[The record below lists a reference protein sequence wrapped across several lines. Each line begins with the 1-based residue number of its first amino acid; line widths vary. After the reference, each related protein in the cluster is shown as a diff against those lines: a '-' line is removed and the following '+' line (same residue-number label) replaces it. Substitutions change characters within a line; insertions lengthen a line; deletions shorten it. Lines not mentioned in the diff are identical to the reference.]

1 MKKLLGLTASVFFVL
16 TLSATDLIVE
26 EFGTLPTYSSINAAI
41 TAASNGD
48 RIIVK
53 NRAGDIPWI
62 ENFTVNKS
70 LTFLSYTN
78 NVQWIMQGTITIER
92 ANSREVN
99 IIGMKNTSGNILEG
113 TGTASTR
120 ATKVSI
126 MDSWIINGYIDLDN
140 PAFDLQIVGNKLDA
154 GFLNIYYG
162 NVIGNEIVYA
172 SGPAVNLNIGT
183 ATFTADTSYIVG
195 NKLTSNYNNSA
206 CLYLNSSAQVYHVKN
221 NFIQHRGSG
230 IDFRL
235 GNNSSVPNY
244 ITNNTII
251 SAYASNTFGINLQ
264 VTNSSA
270 VFEVM
275 NNLIEESVASNSSYG
290 VYWASGSGQVN
301 VYYNVFETAIDF
313 EFNGGNTFTF
323 TGNNIIQ
330 AITINA
336 DGTLPAGSPAINAGN
351 PAQPYYDLDL
361 TVGDAGAYGGSYTL
375 TNFFPLFTGAARLYF
390 VKFPFNVRQGSTLSV
405 KAYGYDR

>member
-1 MKKLLGLTASVFFVL
+1 MKKLLSLLASVFFVIS
-16 TLSATDLIVE
+16 LSAADLIVE

-41 TAASNGD
+41 TAAVNGD
-48 RIIVK
+48 RIIIK

-92 ANSREVN
+92 ATNREVN

-113 TGTASTR
+113 TGTSSTR
-120 ATKVSI
+120 GTKVSI
-126 MDSWIINGYIDLDN
+126 MDSWMVNGYIDLDH
-140 PAFDLQIVGNKLDA
+140 AAYDLQIVGNKLDA

-172 SGPAVNLNIGT
+172 SGPAVNLNVGSV
-183 ATFTADTSYIVG
+183 TFTSDTCYIVG
-195 NKLTSNYNNSA
+195 NKLTSNSSNSA
-206 CLYLNSSAQVYHVKN
+206 SLYINSAAQVYHVKN
-221 NFIQHRGSG
+221 NLIQHRGYG

-235 GNNSSVPNY
+235 GNNNSVPNY

-251 SAYASNTFGINLQ
+251 STYASTVFGIALQ
-264 VTNSSA
+264 TTNPSS
-270 VFEVM
+270 VVEVM
-275 NNLIEESVASNSSYG
+275 NNVFEESTTSSGSYG
-290 VYWASGSGQVN
+290 VYWSSGSGQVN

-313 EFNGGNTFTF
+313 ELNGGNTFTF
-323 TGNNIIQ
+323 SGNNTIQ
-330 AITINA
+330 AITLNA
-336 DGTLPAGSPAINAGN
+336 DGTLPAGSPAINGGN
-351 PAQPYYDLDL
+351 PAQQYYDLDL
-361 TVGDAGAYGGSYTL
+361 TVSDAGAYGGSYTL
-375 TNFFPLFTGAARLYF
+375 NNFFPLFTGAARLYF
-390 VKFPFNVRQGSTLSV
+390 VKFPFNIRQGSTLSV